1 MTTPTSSDAPVR
13 RSPRQGRSTAR
24 VATILSAARQLL
36 QSDDLGD
43 VTVRRIAAHAGVTTA
58 SVYRYFADVDEIVDH
73 LLVEHADASA
83 TAVHDALAAS
93 ASRSVGEVFERVLR
107 AFLDLYTD
115 RPDLTIVW
123 RSPALADRQRRH
135 DAAADREI
143 AGEIGR
149 HLERIGLVRQVTPDL
164 HERLAA
170 HFEVAGALL
179 GAVLR
184 SDGTRRQTLEDDLLA
199 LVRHLGSR
207 Y

>member
-1 MTTPTSSDAPVR
+1 MTSPMTSGTSVR
-13 RSPRQGRSTAR
+13 RSPRQGRSAERVTA
-24 VATILSAARQLL
+24 ILAAARHLL
-36 QSDDLGD
+36 QHDDVGD
-43 VTVRRIAAHAGVTTA
+43 VTVRRIAAQAGVTAA

-73 LLVEHADASA
+73 LLVEHAEASA

-93 ASRSVGEVFERVLR
+93 TSRSVSGVFERVLR
-107 AFLDLYTD
+107 AFLDLYAR

-123 RSPALADRQRRH
+123 RSPTLADRQRRH
-135 DAAADREI
+135 DAAADRAI

-149 HLERIGLVRQVTPDL
+149 HLVRTGAIREITPDL
-164 HERLAA
+164 HDRLAV

-179 GAVLR
+179 GALLR
-184 SDGTRRQTLEDDLLA
+184 AEGPQRQVLEDDLIA

>member
-1 MTTPTSSDAPVR
+1 MTAATGPVSLR
-13 RSPRQGRSTAR
+13 RSPRQGRSAER
-24 VATILSAARQLL
+24 VVTILGAARQLL
-36 QSDDLGD
+36 QSDDVGD
-43 VTVRRIAAHAGVTTA
+43 VTVRRIAAYAGVTPA

-73 LLVEHADASA
+73 LLVEHAEASA
-83 TAVHDALAAS
+83 TAVHDALAAP
-93 ASRSVGEVFERVLR
+93 APGSVGEVFERVLR
-107 AFLDLYTD
+107 AFLDLYAD

-135 DAAADREI
+135 DATADREI

-149 HLERIGLVRQVTPDL
+149 HLVQIGLVRQVGPDL
-164 HERLAA
+164 HGRLAA

-184 SDGTRRQTLEDDLLA
+184 SDGVLRQTLEDDLLA
-199 LVRHLGSR
+199 LVRHLGSL